1 MSKKHKNVCRV
12 LDDIDHLLT
21 VIFTITGY
29 VSISAFNYLVAI
41 PIEIVTSAI
50 GLKIRAK
57 TAEIKE
63 YKPIIKK
70 KKKHD
75 KIVLLAKCKLNSMEV
90 LIYKNLIDWS
100 ISHDIFFWFIMCW
113 KNFMKGKRKSKIP
126 ITTI

>member
-29 VSISAFNYLVAI
+29 VSISAFNYLVGI
-41 PIEIVTSAI
+41 PIEIVSSAI

-90 LIYKNLIDWS
+90 LIYKTLID
-100 ISHDIFFWFIMCW
+100 
-113 KNFMKGKRKSKIP
+113 
-126 ITTI
+126 

>member
-12 LDDIDHLLT
+12 LDYIDHLLT
-21 VIFTITGY
+21 VIFAITGY
-29 VSISAFNYLVAI
+29 VSISAFNYLVGI
-41 PIEIVTSAI
+41 PIEILSSAI

-90 LIYKNLIDWS
+90 LTYKALIDWS

-113 KNFMKGKRKSKIP
+113 KNFMKGKKKSKIP
-126 ITTI
+126 ITNT